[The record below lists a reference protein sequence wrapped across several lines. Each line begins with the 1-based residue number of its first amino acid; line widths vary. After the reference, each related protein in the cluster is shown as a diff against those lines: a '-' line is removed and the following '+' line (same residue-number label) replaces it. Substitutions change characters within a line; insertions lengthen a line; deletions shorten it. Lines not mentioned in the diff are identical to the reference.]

1 MHTFSR
7 YLCFA
12 LLALTAATLGRAQN
26 PTSTPDPAS
35 DRIVDFKWCGV
46 FFGDTQPEIYIKTDG
61 QPQKL
66 DIPPFQLSAVV
77 RYHGKNPMVIY
88 AKRKAD
94 LPGKPDKMEPIGS
107 FTLDADWSQAV
118 LFFYPKG
125 AGQIGVSPVK
135 DDPTV
140 YKKGKLRIINVTT
153 ALVGLSVNGVQ
164 SQIEPGE
171 VNYYELPE
179 ALTQVA
185 VRYALQEE
193 QAWKWRGSNFFRL
206 PAGRRTTVVIAKKDA
221 SAFKAWGEN
230 GERYGNGDLQV
241 FSFEQTDEPKSK
253 NN

>member
-1 MHTFSR
+1 MHAPGK

-12 LLALTAATLGRAQN
+12 LLALTAILGRAQT
-26 PTSTPDPAS
+26 PTPTPDP
-35 DRIVDFKWCGV
+35 DPERFVDFKWCGV
-46 FFGDTQPEIYIKTDG
+46 FFGDTQPEIYINTNG

-66 DIPPFQLSAVV
+66 DIPPFQLSSVV

-94 LPGKPDKMEPIGS
+94 QPGKPDKLEPIGS
-107 FTLDADWSQAV
+107 FKLDADWSQAV

-140 YKKGKLRIINVTT
+140 YKKGKLRIINVIT

-164 SQIEPGE
+164 SQIQSGE
-171 VNYYELPE
+171 VKYYELPD

-185 VRYALQEE
+185 VRYALQEAE
-193 QAWKWRGSNFFRL
+193 TWKWKGSNFFRL
-206 PAGRRTTVVIAKKDA
+206 PSGGRTTVVIAKTEA
-221 SAFKAWGEN
+221 SAFKAWGEK
-230 GERYGNGDLQV
+230 GERYGNGELQV
-241 FSFEQTDEPKSK
+241 FSFEQTDEPQPK